1 MAHVAS
7 ALLRASS
14 GHGGGA
20 TLYAW
25 DATGNVRAT
34 TARDVLRRALGLAEA
49 IRKHDATCVAI
60 HVHDGLAFVEAF
72 YAITA
77 AGCVAAPLHVRWSHE
92 ECADAIDVV
101 DADVLFVERVDVA
114 AALAKRTRTIR
125 RIFLHDA
132 SPSDVR
138 RVREV
143 APHVKVCCTC
153 DVHEVRDDATTL
165 AHAPC
170 GTAFVCFTSGTSGR
184 PKAAR
189 VSHASALYQAMQ
201 KRRTMA
207 LDVRAHVLHAL
218 PLAHVGA
225 LSQLHASMWSSCRMH
240 VFLERFEARTCR
252 EAMKKHS
259 ITHLSLVPPML
270 DDFRHVDGPAMA
282 HVRTVLVGGGPLDAA
297 RKDAACALFPNA
309 AITTAYGATEAFSTV
324 GVGANDGSYEA
335 ISDTWAI
342 WCEQHGC
349 LAITPDAWCG
359 CEGGEV
365 LVRGPHVMLGY
376 RNDLDTTQNA
386 TLQTKWWKSG
396 DMGAFLNPAG
406 TKFRIVGR
414 IKDVIRTGGEGVHA
428 TQVEQ
433 ILEQHPT
440 VRRAAVFGIPHA
452 YYGEM
457 VTAAIELQP
466 GEKWY
471 GTEIWHAKAKKPPS
485 SSPSTHRRKASGE
498 ELQTFCRNK
507 GLSGFKLP
515 RIIWCRREGL
525 PVNSLGKIFKSRLQE
540 ELQQVQEQNARTGDA
555 ENDEWRLFFRSKM

>member
-25 DATGNVRAT
+25 DAAGDVRAT
-34 TARDVLRRALGLAEA
+34 TARDVLRRTCSLAEA
-49 IRKHDATCVAI
+49 IRKHGATCVAI

-72 YAITA
+72 YAVVA

-92 ECADAIDVV
+92 ECADAMDVV
-101 DADVLFVERVDVA
+101 GADVLLVERVDVA
-114 AALAKRTRTIR
+114 AALAKRTKTIR
-125 RIFLHDA
+125 WILLHDA
-132 SPSDVR
+132 SPSDVQR
-138 RVREV
+138 IRVV
-143 APHVKVCCTC
+143 APHVHVRRTC
-153 DVHEVRDDATTL
+153 DVPEVRDEATRF

-207 LDVRAHVLHAL
+207 LDVRAHVLHVL

-225 LSQLHASMWSSCRMH
+225 LSQLHASLWSSCRVH
-240 VFLERFEARTCR
+240 VFLPRFDARTCR
-252 EAMKKHS
+252 QAMEVHRV
-259 ITHLSLVPPML
+259 THLSLVPPML
-270 DDFRHVDGPAMA
+270 DDFRHVDGSAMA
-282 HVRTVLVGGGPLDAA
+282 HVAAVLVGGGPLDAA
-297 RKDAACALFPNA
+297 RKEAACAMFPNA
-309 AITTAYGATEAFSTV
+309 AISTAYGATEAFSTV
-324 GVGANDGSYEA
+324 GVGASDGSYEA
-335 ISDTWAI
+335 ISDTWAL

-349 LAITPDAWCG
+349 LAQTPGAWCG
-359 CEGGEV
+359 CEAGEV

-376 RNDLDTTQNA
+376 QNDPNTTQNA
-386 TLQTKWWKSG
+386 MMQTKWWKSG
-396 DMGAFLNPAG
+396 DMGAFLDPAG
-406 TKFRIVGR
+406 TKFHIVGR

-433 ILEQHPT
+433 ILEQHPS

-466 GEKWY
+466 GEKWH
-471 GTEIWHAKAKKPPS
+471 GAEIWRAKAKHSPS
-485 SSPSTHRRKASGE
+485 SSSLSHGTKASGE
-498 ELQTFCRNK
+498 ELQSFCRNR

-525 PVNSLGKIFKSRLQE
+525 PVTSLGKIVKSRLQE
-540 ELQQVQEQNARTGDA
+540 ELQQVQKQIARTSDA
-555 ENDEWRLFFRSKM
+555 ENEEWRLFFRSKM

>member
-25 DATGNVRAT
+25 DAAGNVRAT
-34 TARDVLRRALGLAEA
+34 TARDVLLRALGLAEA

-72 YAITA
+72 YAIVA

-92 ECADAIDVV
+92 ECADAVEVV

-114 AALAKRTRTIR
+114 AALAKRTHSIR

-132 SPSDVR
+132 SPSDVHR
-138 RVREV
+138 IREV
-143 APHVKVCCTC
+143 APHVKVCRTC
-153 DVHEVRDDATTL
+153 DVRVARDRGTTF

-170 GTAFVCFTSGTSGR
+170 GTAFVCFTSGTSGK

-201 KRRTMA
+201 KRRTMG

-225 LSQLHASMWSSCRMH
+225 LSQLHASLWSSCRVH
-240 VFLERFEARTCR
+240 VFLERFDARTCR
-252 EAMKKHS
+252 EAMEEHFV
-259 ITHLSLVPPML
+259 THLSLVPPML
-270 DDFRHVDGPAMA
+270 DDFRHVDGSAMA
-282 HVRTVLVGGGPLDAA
+282 HVKTVLVGGGPLDAS
-297 RKDAACALFPNA
+297 RKRAASAMFPNA
-309 AITTAYGATEAFSTV
+309 AISTAYGATEAFSTV
-324 GVGANDGSYEA
+324 GVGASDGSYEA

-349 LAITPDAWCG
+349 LAIKPGAWCG
-359 CEGGEV
+359 CEAGEV

-376 RNDLDTTQNA
+376 QNDSDTTRNA
-386 TLQTKWWKSG
+386 MLQTKWWKSG
-396 DMGAFLNPAG
+396 DMGAFLNSAG
-406 TKFRIVGR
+406 TKFQIVGR
-414 IKDVIRTGGEGVHA
+414 IKDVVRTGGEGVHA

-433 ILEQHPT
+433 ILEQHPV

-466 GEKWY
+466 GEKWH
-471 GTEIWHAKAKKPPS
+471 GAEIWHAKAKKTPS
-485 SSPSTHRRKASGE
+485 SGPSSHRRNASGE
-498 ELQTFCRNK
+498 ELQTFCRNR

-525 PVNSLGKIFKSRLQE
+525 PTNSLGKIVKSRLQE
-540 ELQQVQEQNARTGDA
+540 ELQQVQEQNARTNDA
-555 ENDEWRLFFRSKM
+555 EYEEWRMFFRSKM